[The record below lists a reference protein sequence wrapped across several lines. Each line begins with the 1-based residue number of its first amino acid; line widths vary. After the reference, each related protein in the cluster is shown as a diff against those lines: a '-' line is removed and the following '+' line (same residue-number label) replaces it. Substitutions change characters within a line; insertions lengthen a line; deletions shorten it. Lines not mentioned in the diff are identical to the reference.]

1 MLDNEVGP
9 GQDTPRAST
18 TTGETMDLSSSICA
32 VIYWFRLLVRG
43 PILAAKK
50 QIAGVALG
58 NVMEVLATDSGTLKD
73 IPAWCKKMGHEFLG
87 SFDEA
92 GSIHLFLRK
101 AK

>member
-1 MLDNEVGP
+1 MS
-9 GQDTPRAST
+9 ASV
-18 TTGETMDLSSSICA
+18 EELKAIASP
-32 VIYWFRLLVRG
+32 LVVDARGVSCPG

-50 QIAGVALG
+50 QIAAVSLG

-73 IPAWCKKMGHEFLG
+73 IPAWCRKMGHDFLG
-87 SFDEA
+87 SFEEA